1 MLGIRASLI
10 NKSRYSTV
18 VVFQH
23 VVWKF
28 SKLEITFIGKLF
40 RNKMEKFWKG
50 SSFPRSLVPLGE
62 DIEAERVRLELENE
76 VLGTHELVR
85 EGVEEVRPP
94 SADPMKQ

>member
-1 MLGIRASLI
+1 MNRLTSEGSWLVLGIRASPI

-18 VVFQH
+18 LVFQH

-62 DIEAERVRLELENE
+62 DIEAE
-76 VLGTHELVR
+76 
-85 EGVEEVRPP
+85 
-94 SADPMKQ
+94 